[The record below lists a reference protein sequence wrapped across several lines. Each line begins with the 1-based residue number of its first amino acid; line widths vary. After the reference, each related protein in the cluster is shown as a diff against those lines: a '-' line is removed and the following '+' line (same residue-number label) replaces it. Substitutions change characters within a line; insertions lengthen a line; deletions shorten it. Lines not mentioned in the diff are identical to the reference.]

1 MENGKNCMRTHST
14 STRVA
19 IGALLIL
26 ALPGMAAAQ
35 QRPEGRGQD
44 LDQTMEEL
52 TEQLELDEQQAG
64 QIRLILAEQNEQSR
78 KMIEEARA
86 SGQGRSAFGAMR
98 ERMGELREGT
108 HARIKEIL
116 SAEQM
121 VGYEEFVAKREAN
134 RPRRRGQRPPPGG

>member
-1 MENGKNCMRTHST
+1 M
-14 STRVA
+14 A
-19 IGALLIL
+19 I
-26 ALPGMAAAQ
+26 AQ

-44 LDQTMEEL
+44 LDQTMVEL
-52 TEQLELDEQQAG
+52 TEQLELNEQQAV
-64 QIRLILAEQNEQSR
+64 QIRDLLAEQNEQSR

-98 ERMGELREGT
+98 ERIGELREGT

-121 VGYEEFVAKREAN
+121 AGYEEFVAKREAN
-134 RPRRRGQRPPPGG
+134 RPRRRGQGPPPGGQRGS